1 MKYEVK
7 CIYVPFLFFKG
18 LTDMRNDT
26 LNIATSLLNLPMP
39 DSVQSHTK
47 SLLSSLFPT
56 SQAYYNHKVKE
67 FEELICNPILFFNA
81 FIFKMYSQ

>member
-1 MKYEVK
+1 
-7 CIYVPFLFFKG
+7 
-18 LTDMRNDT
+18 MRNDT

-56 SQAYYNHKVKE
+56 SQAYYNHKVKG
-67 FEELICNPILFFNA
+67 FKELGFDPILFFNV
-81 FIFKMYSQ
+81 FIFKMYSW